1 MKTKLLVL
9 FTIITIVGVGM
20 IVLKDN
26 FGKYNKQVNYGYKL
40 LETGKYEE
48 AVLAFNKAITID
60 KKKDRAYVG
69 LMDTYKKQNK
79 EDAAQNIYNVASN
92 AMLNVSDIEAIK
104 QRYEAIRNEY
114 IKETGKDV
122 LPPTPEQ
129 NNTNLANNDNSE
141 TNIDTLQNGTD
152 LSKDLYKSLEDE
164 LKAEYGMISNTK
176 FNYSL
181 TESSNNI
188 ISSGDGG
195 IIRIIYD
202 DLDNNGTDEMIVSRV
217 ENQNLAIEVY
227 TVNDNDVNCVPIYCF
242 NNSQEPGDY
251 VTYEMFLTNKY
262 EANANLFIKNLNGD
276 KYLCLEYGSGLGVNN
291 GDEDQEYKILD
302 IYKFDGE
309 KLYIISTYM
318 EEIDFLWDGEEEI
331 DKYIVSGEMENIYE
345 EFDDK
350 SEFIDYL
357 KNILSEYDLS
367 GLWSDRA
374 YLTNYTDDRE
384 KHYTKASDRCS
395 DIIDIINI
403 TSYSE
408 GNDDNITLEIDTC
421 N

>member
-40 LETGKYEE
+40 L
-48 AVLAFNKAITID
+48 
-60 KKKDRAYVG
+60 
-69 LMDTYKKQNK
+69 
-79 EDAAQNIYNVASN
+79 
-92 AMLNVSDIEAIK
+92 
-104 QRYEAIRNEY
+104 
-114 IKETGKDV
+114 ETGKDV

-309 KLYIISTYM
+309 KLYIISTYR

-331 DKYIVSGEMENIYE
+331 DDE
-345 EFDDK
+345 

>member
-227 TVNDNDVNCVPIYCF
+227 TVNDNDVN
-242 NNSQEPGDY
+242 
-251 VTYEMFLTNKY
+251 
-262 EANANLFIKNLNGD
+262 
-276 KYLCLEYGSGLGVNN
+276 LC
-291 GDEDQEYKILD
+291 
-302 IYKFDGE
+302 
-309 KLYIISTYM
+309 T
-318 EEIDFLWDGEEEI
+318 
-331 DKYIVSGEMENIYE
+331 
-345 EFDDK
+345 
-350 SEFIDYL
+350 
-357 KNILSEYDLS
+357 NILF
-367 GLWSDRA
+367 
-374 YLTNYTDDRE
+374 
-384 KHYTKASDRCS
+384 
-395 DIIDIINI
+395 
-403 TSYSE
+403 
-408 GNDDNITLEIDTC
+408 
-421 N
+421 

>member
-1 MKTKLLVL
+1 M
-9 FTIITIVGVGM
+9 
-20 IVLKDN
+20 
-26 FGKYNKQVNYGYKL
+26 
-40 LETGKYEE
+40 
-48 AVLAFNKAITID
+48 
-60 KKKDRAYVG
+60 
-69 LMDTYKKQNK
+69 
-79 EDAAQNIYNVASN
+79 
-92 AMLNVSDIEAIK
+92 
-104 QRYEAIRNEY
+104 
-114 IKETGKDV
+114 
-122 LPPTPEQ
+122 
-129 NNTNLANNDNSE
+129 ANNDNSE

-276 KYLCLEYGSGLGVNN
+276 KYLCLEYGLIAAGTLIV
-291 GDEDQEYKILD
+291 LLL
-302 IYKFDGE
+302 IYFAIYSKTKLKHMDALREPTKKFPLMR
-309 KLYIISTYM
+309 K
-318 EEIDFLWDGEEEI
+318 
-331 DKYIVSGEMENIYE
+331 
-345 EFDDK
+345 K
-350 SEFIDYL
+350 SL
-357 KNILSEYDLS
+357 PL
-367 GLWSDRA
+367 
-374 YLTNYTDDRE
+374 
-384 KHYTKASDRCS
+384 
-395 DIIDIINI
+395 
-403 TSYSE
+403 
-408 GNDDNITLEIDTC
+408 
-421 N
+421 